1 LDAVLPVSSAT
12 AEACRIRGAAPAQI
26 HVVPN
31 GIDAGR
37 FADLPPRSEARAEVE
52 ATIPLPADALL
63 LVGVGRQVRRKGTA
77 WFVQQ
82 VMPRLPDD
90 VHLAIAGEGPEEEA
104 IRQAAATGGVAGR
117 VHLLGRVT
125 EQELRSLLVGGDLF
139 VMPNVPVTGD
149 MEGFGVVML
158 EAGLAGMATV
168 GADLEGIRD
177 VITEGVNGHLIAPLD
192 AAAFARCIRRYD
204 EDRVALSTL
213 SASARAHVVSAFTWP
228 AVADR
233 YVGVL
238 ERLVSESSREAEA

>member
-1 LDAVLPVSSAT
+1 
-12 AEACRIRGAAPAQI
+12 
-26 HVVPN
+26 VVPN

-37 FADLPPRSEARAEVE
+37 FADLPPRAEARAEVE
-52 ATIPLPADALL
+52 ATISLPAGALL

-104 IRQAAATGGVAGR
+104 IQQAAASSDVHAR

-139 VMPNVPVTGD
+139 IMPNVPVAGD

-177 VITEGVNGHLIAPLD
+177 VITEGVNGHLIAPMD
-192 AAAFARCIRRYD
+192 AGAFAGCIRRFD
-204 EDRVALSTL
+204 EDRNALLTL
-213 SASARAHVVSAFTWP
+213 SASARSHVVSTFTWP
-228 AVADR
+228 PVADR

-238 ERLVSESSREAEA
+238 ERLVSESSRDAEA